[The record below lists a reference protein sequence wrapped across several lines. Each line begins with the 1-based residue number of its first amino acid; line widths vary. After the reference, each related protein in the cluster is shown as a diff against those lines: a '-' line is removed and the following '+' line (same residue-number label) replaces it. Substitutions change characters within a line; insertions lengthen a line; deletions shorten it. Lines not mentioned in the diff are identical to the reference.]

1 MANYYVN
8 LDLGKNSSGHAGT
21 QLDPFSVADF
31 IDKNHEYGHT
41 YYFSGS
47 YQETQENFNVGDRST
62 ILPWYRNQPWRIN
75 TTNSTLFLARSFTL
89 ISGGILQLDKCD
101 YPTGNSDSLITNC
114 FIHLNSSND
123 WWSFECS
130 LKGCSIYRSGSSTP
144 HGVAFQSNVT
154 DCVVCTGNS
163 PLATNTYPTWTNC
176 AFDHAQGFG
185 DGVPT
190 FVNCIANWGPP
201 KPPPAWN
208 APHSA
213 FDVSTLIGTLPTPP
227 QPGNPPYTGYESFLW
242 GTRTGIGTGYTLI
255 TSPDWVSTYP
265 KILAVTSSKADFLV
279 EINMAG
285 TAYFV
290 VVPSGSASPTSTQ
303 VKAGINGSGQLVAT
317 GHSGNVVLL
326 QNVEG
331 SLSATNLISGDYDVY
346 FVAEGDSLQ
355 DAPTMLS
362 FQVPV
367 VTSPDWILTYPKTSI
382 VRYTKADFL
391 VEINMTGTAYFVA
404 LPSGSAAPTSAQ
416 VKAGTNSLD
425 QPVKPGYSGSVALL
439 ENVESSLNA
448 TNLMSG
454 NTYDVYFV
462 AESESLQ
469 DVPVML
475 SIEVPKVE
483 PINPEKPGHTFYNV
497 VLAGKSEVDSSL
509 PKVTSM
515 FRNVILAKKKN

>member
-1 MANYYVN
+1 MATYYVN

-21 QLDPFSVADF
+21 ELDPFSVTDYYNETNTDDVF
-31 IDKNHEYGHT
+31 
-41 YYFSGS
+41 YFSGS
-47 YQETQENFNVGDRST
+47 FEESTDNFGVRDRVT
-62 ILPWYRNQPWRIN
+62 ILPWHINQPWRLRVSNGNRFIA
-75 TTNSTLFLARSFTL
+75 TYFSL
-89 ISGGILQLDKCD
+89 ISGGIIQLDTAY
-101 YPTGNSDSLITNC
+101 YPIGPGVISNC
-114 FIHLNSSND
+114 FLHLNSSSD
-123 WWSFECS
+123 WWSFDS
-130 LKGCSIYRSGSSTP
+130 VLKGCYVYRSGDSTP
-144 HGVAFQSNVT
+144 HGVAFQSEVT
-154 DCVVCTGNS
+154 DCVVATVNC
-163 PLATNTYPTWTNC
+163 PLATNMNPTWTNC
-176 AFDHAQGFG
+176 AFDKDKGFG
-185 DGVPT
+185 AGTPN
-190 FVNCIANWGPP
+190 FVNCIKNWIPP
-201 KPPPAWN
+201 NPPPAWN
-208 APHSA
+208 APRSA

-404 LPSGSAAPTSAQ
+404 LPSGSTAPTSAQ
-416 VKAGTNSLD
+416 VKAGTNSAD
-425 QPVKPGYSGSVALL
+425 QPVKPGYSGSVTLL
-439 ENVESSLNA
+439 ENVEGMLNA
-448 TNLMSG
+448 IDLRSG
-454 NTYDVYFV
+454 ATYDVYFV

-469 DVPVML
+469 DAPVML
-475 SIEVPKVE
+475 TIQVPKEE

-497 VLAGKSEVDSSL
+497 VLAGNSEVDSSL

-515 FRNVILAKKKN
+515 FRNIILAKKKN